1 MFRLAA
7 PRVPTSGIVG
17 ALHIANPP
25 DACSP
30 LVKPTGE
37 RANTAASF
45 VLVQRG
51 QCNFESKVRTAQEAG
66 YKAVIVYNDQ
76 DDHEL
81 ITSTFPYIF
90 LCQCCSFAHEFES
103 VEQYA
108 IAFVLFSISLTGFIW
123 TNVEV

>member
-51 QCNFESKVRTAQEAG
+51 QCNFESKVRIAQEAG
-66 YKAVIVYNDQ
+66 YKAAIVYNDQ

-81 ITSTFPYIF
+81 ITSTFSYIVLSVNVVALPMSLNLLNILQSL
-90 LCQCCSFAHEFES
+90 LCCFSSVSQASFG
-103 VEQYA
+103 QM
-108 IAFVLFSISLTGFIW
+108 
-123 TNVEV
+123 

>member
-51 QCNFESKVRTAQEAG
+51 QCNFETKVRISQEAG

-81 ITSTFPYIF
+81 ITSTFLYIVLSVNVVALPMSLNLLNVLQSL
-90 LCQCCSFAHEFES
+90 LCCIPSVSQASFG
-103 VEQYA
+103 QM
-108 IAFVLFSISLTGFIW
+108 
-123 TNVEV
+123 